1 MINVQSSYSDKETRD
16 FIENKLTEPEFQ
28 DALYNELAYIQPD
41 PKNIET
47 LTTDQICNIII
58 ERNLLEKLINSMHYN
73 KIGNASNQIFTSPEA
88 IQREAIV
95 KNELMIYLK
104 VNAGRCFSDFGP
116 ENKNFDDHLS
126 LSISFLNQRF
136 ITREVEASPEP
147 QFNEAFILKFD
158 RIKDNNANILNH
170 LQTLQSP
177 ISFVLQKVNKNEN
190 SYTKEAISVK
200 EIEWRF
206 LLEHG
211 KLEINV
217 EFPSILDNGKSSCGF
232 VNIFLE
238 LLPKRRSMDLVS
250 ERNLEEQL
258 QNEKKAHAQ
267 KVKRFYDASSE
278 WWKEYKSINPDFEKR
293 AVKIY
298 CGNEHNQYK
307 PIFTYIT
314 PLRLRGIDS
323 PQYACRFVSQI
334 PFHRTVKPGGE
345 KTDCWKTFHT
355 FLSEAKGDS
364 EDHSNFLCS
373 ILLGFGLEAY
383 VCVGLSSDGG
393 HFWVNILVNNYSRL

>member
-1 MINVQSSYSDKETRD
+1 MINTQSSFNDKETRD
-16 FIENKLTEPEFQ
+16 FVENKLAEPEFQ
-28 DALYNELAYIQPD
+28 DALYNELSYIYTSQKD
-41 PKNIET
+41 IES
-47 LTTDQICNIII
+47 LTTDQIYNIII
-58 ERNLLEKLINSMHYN
+58 ERNLLEKLINAMHYN
-73 KIGNASNQIFTSPEA
+73 KIGVASNKIFTSPES
-88 IQREAIV
+88 IQKEAIV
-95 KNELMIYLK
+95 KNELMLYLK
-104 VNAGRCFSDFGP
+104 LNAGRCFSDFAP
-116 ENKNFDDHLS
+116 ENKSYDDYLS

-136 ITREVEASPEP
+136 ISREVEACPEP

-158 RIKDNNANILNH
+158 RIKDNSANILNH
-170 LQTLQSP
+170 LLTLQSP
-177 ISFVLQKVNKNEN
+177 ISFVLQKVKKNQN
-190 SYTKEAISVK
+190 TYSKEAISVK

-217 EFPSILDNGKSSCGF
+217 EFPSIVDNGKSSCGF

-238 LLPKRRSMDLVS
+238 LLPKKKSMDLVP

-258 QNEKKAHAQ
+258 SLEKRAHAQ
-267 KVKRFYDASSE
+267 KVKRFYDYSSE
-278 WWKEYKSINPDFEKR
+278 WWKEYKNIDPSFEKR
-293 AVKIY
+293 SVKIY

-323 PQYACRFVSQI
+323 PQYACRFISLI
-334 PFHRTVKPGGE
+334 PFHRNVKPGGE

-355 FLSEAKGDS
+355 FMAEAKGDS
-364 EDHSNFLCS
+364 EDHSNLLCS

-393 HFWVNILVNNYSRL
+393 HFWVNILFNNYRS